1 MTHWEAPALYFWHH
15 WYGLILTISKL
26 SDIYKK
32 GKNILLLLLF
42 QINGWHFYLCCFLS
56 GSTVCVGLIL
66 TALWPH
72 RKTQSCRTSETKK
85 PNISQPDM
93 KLIWRDLFFHQL
105 QLTSCFWLFFFKKP
119 MEIKGY
125 RQQSKNNKK
134 TKNVNIR
141 LSAIYTVQ
149 MKCLR
154 YRYFTSSHNEK
165 KTFVVVHCSRHSKM
179 TARY

>member
-1 MTHWEAPALYFWHH
+1 M
-15 WYGLILTISKL
+15 
-26 SDIYKK
+26 
-32 GKNILLLLLF
+32 LLLF

-93 KLIWRDLFFHQL
+93 KLIWKRFILPSTTAAADFLFFGFL
-105 QLTSCFWLFFFKKP
+105 KKQNKTWKSKV
-119 MEIKGY
+119 IV
-125 RQQSKNNKK
+125 QQSKNNKK

>member
-1 MTHWEAPALYFWHH
+1 MT
-15 WYGLILTISKL
+15 
-26 SDIYKK
+26 
-32 GKNILLLLLF
+32 LLF
-42 QINGWHFYLCCFLS
+42 VLFVLYLCCFLS
-56 GSTVCVGLIL
+56 VSTVCVGLIL

-93 KLIWRDLFFHQL
+93 KLIWKRFILPSTTAAADFLFFG
-105 QLTSCFWLFFFKKP
+105 FFK
-119 MEIKGY
+119 
-125 RQQSKNNKK
+125 NKTK
-134 TKNVNIR
+134 HGNQRLLYNSPKITKNVNIR

>member
-1 MTHWEAPALYFWHH
+1 MT
-15 WYGLILTISKL
+15 
-26 SDIYKK
+26 
-32 GKNILLLLLF
+32 LLF
-42 QINGWHFYLCCFLS
+42 VLFVLYLCCFLS
-56 GSTVCVGLIL
+56 VSTVCVGLIL

-93 KLIWRDLFFHQL
+93 KLIWKRFILPSTTADFLFFG
-105 QLTSCFWLFFFKKP
+105 FFKTQNKTWKSKV
-119 MEIKGY
+119 IV
-125 RQQSKNNKK
+125 QQSKNNKK